1 MTGIIYQHINTFNNK
16 CYIGQTSK
24 SLDERWKKHL
34 KEAKRNSNCA
44 FHCAI
49 RKYGAEA
56 FEHKILCEI
65 YRETTEQLKEVLDY
79 YECYYIKYYDSY
91 NHGYNMTTGG
101 DGAMGFKASEETK
114 QKQSK
119 LRQGELNPF
128 YGKHHSEET
137 RNKLSEAA
145 KLRYQGENNPFYGK
159 CHSEETKQKIS
170 QANIGRKMS
179 EEAKRKASQLRKG
192 KPLSEEHYKNLA
204 AANRARKGT
213 PCHSEEQKQKWS
225 QERKGKQT
233 GKDNPFY
240 GKRHTE
246 EARAKMSQSR
256 KGRRNEAQRKKVL
269 CITTG
274 MVYDSLVDAARAN
287 NINIS
292 NLSKA
297 CRSNGKI
304 SCQKKHWMY
313 IE

>member
-1 MTGIIYQHINTFNNK
+1 MIGIIYQYINTFNNK

-101 DGAMGFKASEETK
+101 DGAMGFKASEETR

-119 LRQGELNPF
+119 LRQGDLNPF
-128 YGKHHSEET
+128 YGKHHSDET
-137 RNKLSEAA
+137 KKIISEAT
-145 KLRYQGENNPFYGK
+145 KLRYQG
-159 CHSEETKQKIS
+159 
-170 QANIGRKMS
+170 
-179 EEAKRKASQLRKG
+179 
-192 KPLSEEHYKNLA
+192 KN
-204 AANRARKGT
+204 
-213 PCHSEEQKQKWS
+213 
-225 QERKGKQT
+225 
-233 GKDNPFY
+233 NPFY
-240 GKRHTE
+240 GKRHSEQTKQKMSNIKRGKTLTDE
-246 EARAKMSQSR
+246 TRVKISEALKSRPFSESHRNNLSIANKSRAKL
-256 KGRRNEAQRKKVL
+256 VL
-269 CITTG
+269 CIETG
-274 MVYDSLVDAARAN
+274 IVYNSLKDAAYQN
-287 NINIS
+287 NIDIS
-292 NLSKA
+292 DLSKA

-304 SCQKKHWMY
+304 VRQKKHWMY